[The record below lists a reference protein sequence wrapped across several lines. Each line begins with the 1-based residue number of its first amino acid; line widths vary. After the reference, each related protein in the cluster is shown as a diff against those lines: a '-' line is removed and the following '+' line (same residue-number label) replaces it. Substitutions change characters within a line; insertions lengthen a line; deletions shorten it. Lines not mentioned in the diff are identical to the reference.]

1 MRVTDAEKIAELR
14 ADKEHIMAL
23 LRACSKMSDSKCR
36 NTIIE
41 AVHQYDVEKLKQA
54 RAALT

>member
-1 MRVTDAEKIAELR
+1 MSDAEKIAELR

-23 LRACSKMSDSKCR
+23 LRACSQMDAFRCR

-41 AVHQYDVEKLKQA
+41 AVRQYDAEKLKQA
-54 RAALT
+54 KDALL

>member
-1 MRVTDAEKIAELR
+1 MRMTDAEKIAGLR

-36 NTIIE
+36 NTIAE
-41 AVHQYDVEKLKQA
+41 AVRQYDAEKLKQA
-54 RAALT
+54 KAALT

>member
-23 LRACSKMSDSKCR
+23 LRACAQMDAFRCR

-41 AVHQYDVEKLKQA
+41 AVRQYDAEKLKQA
-54 RAALT
+54 KAALT

>member
-1 MRVTDAEKIAELR
+1 MTDAEKIAELR

-23 LRACSKMSDSKCR
+23 LRACAQMDAFRCR

-41 AVHQYDVEKLKQA
+41 AVRQYDAEKLKQA
-54 RAALT
+54 KAALT

>member
-1 MRVTDAEKIAELR
+1 MTDAEKIAELR

-36 NTIIE
+36 NTIAE
-41 AVHQYDVEKLKQA
+41 AIRQYDALKLQKA
-54 RAALT
+54 KDSAS